1 MRVWIAALGLGP
13 REHVAVVG
21 GGGKTSLCFALA
33 DELLA
38 SGNRVITTTTTKVWR
53 REANRAP
60 SSVFCPSGLQDF
72 SRVKEGLSKHG
83 HVFVAQRPLDTGKL
97 EGILPETADAFFQ
110 SLDVDYLIAEAD
122 GAAGRPVKTPAA
134 HEPVI
139 PSSTTL
145 VIAVMGLEAVGMPL
159 DAGLVFRIGLFK
171 ALTGLEEGDV
181 LTPTALAAVF
191 ESPRGLFKGAPES
204 ARRIAFLNKS
214 DLLRPN
220 QGGDD
225 LACRLLRLPDGRIER
240 VVLGSILQ
248 RSCRVFTR
256 HRHGIEIDCRSV
268 SMDPVLDL

>member
-1 MRVWIAALGLGP
+1 MRGWIAALGLGP

-38 SGNRVITTTTTKVWR
+38 TGNRVITTTTTKVWR
-53 REANRAP
+53 KEAERAP
-60 SSVFCPSGLQDF
+60 CLVFSPSGSPAPNGL
-72 SRVKEGLSKHG
+72 KEGLSQNG

-97 EGILPETADAFFQ
+97 EGILPQTADAFFQ
-110 SLDVDYLIAEAD
+110 NLDVDYLIAEAD

-159 DAGLVFRIGLFK
+159 DSGLVFRTELFK
-171 ALTGLEEGDV
+171 ELTGLEEGDA
-181 LTPTALAAVF
+181 LTPMALAEVF
-191 ESPRGLFKGAPES
+191 QSPRGLFKGAPEF

-214 DLLRPN
+214 DLLRPD
-220 QGGDD
+220 QDGDD
-225 LACRLLRLPDGRIER
+225 LARRLLRLPDGRIER
-240 VVLGSILQ
+240 VVMGSIVK
-248 RSCRVFTR
+248 RICRVFTR
-256 HRHGIEIDCRSV
+256 QRQGIEIDCRSV
-268 SMDPVLDL
+268 SMDPVFNL